1 MYELPEFIDFQI
13 TLSMIVLDIWL
24 EILSICFEYWPV
36 CDKSVSVIFCYFLV
50 FYIIY
55 IIMYVDILK
64 AINDI
69 EKCFKRRSNIFKGYI
84 I

>member
-13 TLSMIVLDIWL
+13 TRSMIVLDIWL
-24 EILSICFEYWPV
+24 EIFSICFKYWSV
-36 CDKSVSVIFCYFLV
+36 CEKCVSVIFWYFLV

-55 IIMYVDILK
+55 IIIYVDILK

-69 EKCFKRRSNIFKGYI
+69 EKCFIRRSNNFKGNI

>member
-1 MYELPEFIDFQI
+1 MYELPGFIDFQI
-13 TLSMIVLDIWL
+13 TLSTIVLDIWI
-24 EILSICFEYWPV
+24 EILSICFKYWPV

-55 IIMYVDILK
+55 IIMYVDVLK
-64 AINDI
+64 AINGI
-69 EKCFKRRSNIFKGYI
+69 EKCLKRRSNNFKGNI